1 MILDEIVDIRPFCE
15 MRFQAVDIT
24 ITVLEGIAELFGT
37 ELANNTPY
45 NLVSCN
51 GALSTFHGC
60 QLRIQGEC
68 NEKYMGSESY
78 INLSYLN
85 LAFSLHIQKSANV
98 LILGSRYSGK
108 TSLVKRLAN
117 YTTKRGM
124 TPFIVDLDITSGL
137 ISLPATVSCMPLDL
151 QIDPTCGSCLSFNV
165 TSLNAET
172 LPLVYYFG
180 YTHLKQHEDLY
191 YTLMQ
196 KVKDNMN
203 KYSDKHSVPFTF
215 IDMMPD
221 PSVEMIKK
229 VIEIFQINN
238 IIIISDELL
247 FSRIKDVVSCKIAL
261 VKKSEGVF
269 TPGSTD
275 SANKI
280 AQQKIREYFYG
291 AKKELSPFSTNCK
304 TDDIVVVKRGQLFS
318 GAAHT
323 MPLHSNSE
331 KNLTFIGA
339 MEASFLDKGLIALS
353 AAVNA
358 EDSIT
363 EHVIGFGFVSTVDE
377 AKATD
382 EGVVPPARL
391 QILLPEPMKLK
402 ESQRVFITGDMK
414 WIQSK

>member
-1 MILDEIVDIRPFCE
+1 MILDEVVDINAFCE
-15 MRFQAVDIT
+15 MRFQAVNIV

-45 NLVSCN
+45 NLVSTN
-51 GALSTFHGC
+51 GAISTFHGC
-60 QLRIQGEC
+60 QLKLQGEFT
-68 NEKYMGSESY
+68 EKYMGSESY

-85 LAFSLHIQKSANV
+85 FAFSLHMKKKANV
-98 LILGSRYSGK
+98 LVLGSRYSGK

-117 YTTKRGM
+117 YTTKRGL

-191 YTLMQ
+191 YKLML
-196 KVKDNMN
+196 KVKENMN
-203 KYSDKHSVPFTF
+203 KYSDKHSVPYSF

-229 VIEIFQINN
+229 VVEIFQVDN
-238 IIIISDELL
+238 IVIISDELV
-247 FSRIKDVVSCKIAL
+247 FSRIKNQVDCQVSL
-261 VKKSEGVF
+261 LKKSEGVF
-269 TPGSTD
+269 TPVSND
-275 SANKI
+275 SANKLG
-280 AQQKIREYFYG
+280 QQKIKEYFYG
-291 AKKELSPFSTNCK
+291 NKKELSPFSTNCK
-304 TDDIVVVKRGQLFS
+304 TDDIVVIKRGQLFS

-323 MPLHSNSE
+323 MPLQSNAE
-331 KNLTFIGA
+331 QNLTFIKA
-339 MEASFLDKGLIALS
+339 MEASYLERGLIALS
-353 AAVNA
+353 SSDNP
-358 EDSIT
+358 EDAIT
-363 EHVIGFGFVSTVDE
+363 EHVLGFGFVNTVDE

-382 EGVVPPARL
+382 DGVVPPARL

-402 ESQRVFITGDMK
+402 ESQKVFITGDMK
-414 WIQSK
+414 WIES